1 MQIALLI
8 GLGILGY
15 GPIIYPPL
23 TLLMALANPA
33 LILACLGAYID
44 GRFTSNPSG

>member
-15 GPIIYPPL
+15 GAMIYPPL
-23 TLLMALANPA
+23 TLVIALANLA
-33 LILACLGAYID
+33 FILACLGAYIV
-44 GRFTSNPSG
+44 GRFTPNP